1 LNALSVVVMHQGDL
15 ADTPMAAKER
25 TKEAERILCHCLTL
39 LDKPPGVAQELI
51 DVPELQ
57 KEHVACLHHLA
68 ALLVRNKDK
77 GSSESNKSAE
87 EQAQRLLSRAEN
99 IEATLANRRRLPYSL
114 SK

>member
-1 LNALSVVVMHQGDL
+1 MTNYTNKNFPLQ
-15 ADTPMAAKER
+15 
-25 TKEAERILCHCLTL
+25 
-39 LDKPPGVAQELI
+39 PPGIAQELI

-57 KEHVACLHHLA
+57 REHVLCLHHLA

-87 EQAQRLLSRAEN
+87 EQAARLLSRAEN
-99 IEATLANRRRLPYSL
+99 IEVSIANRRR